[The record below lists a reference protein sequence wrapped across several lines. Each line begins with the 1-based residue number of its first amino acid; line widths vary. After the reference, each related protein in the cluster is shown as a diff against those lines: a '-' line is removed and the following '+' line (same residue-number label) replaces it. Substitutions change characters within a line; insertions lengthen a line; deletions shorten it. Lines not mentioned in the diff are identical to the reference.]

1 MKKKVL
7 VTGSEGFIGSHLVEG
22 LLNKNYNVTA
32 LVLYNSF
39 SDIGWLKNINKKNKK
54 LKIVFGDLTSFDLIK
69 NISRKCEKI
78 FHLGA
83 QISIPYS
90 YKSPDAFLNNN
101 VRGTINVLQAAK
113 INKVKKVI
121 VTSTS
126 EVYGSAIYT
135 PMDENHPLNAQS
147 PYSAS
152 KISADKFS
160 ETFAL
165 SFNLPVIIA
174 RPFNNYGPRQST
186 RAIIPTIIR
195 QLLSN
200 SKINLGN
207 LNTSRD
213 FVFVEDTVE
222 ALIRL
227 SNSKYKNAEVFNI
240 CSEKSIKVSELVRL
254 ISKIIKKN
262 PKIIIENKRK
272 RPKKSE
278 VNLLLGS
285 NKKIKSK
292 IKWKPKTKLK
302 KELEITIKWF
312 QEENNIKLYPTT
324 DYNL

>member
-7 VTGSEGFIGSHLVEG
+7 VTGSEGFIGSHLFEG
-22 LLNKNYNVTA
+22 LLRKNYNVTA

-39 SDIGWLKNINKKNKK
+39 SDIGWLKNIKKNKK

-69 NISRKCEKI
+69 NISRNCEKI

-101 VRGTINVLQAAK
+101 VKGTINILQAAK

-135 PMDENHPLNAQS
+135 PMDENHPMNAQS

-160 ETFAL
+160 ESFAL
-165 SFNLPVIIA
+165 SFDLPVIIA

-207 LNTSRD
+207 INTSRD
-213 FVFVEDTVE
+213 FVFVEDTVD
-222 ALIRL
+222 AIIRL

-240 CSEKSIKVSELVRL
+240 CSGKSIKVSEIVKL
-254 ISKIIKKN
+254 ISTMLKK
-262 PKIIIENKRK
+262 KSEIIIESKRR

-285 NKKIKSK
+285 NKKIKNK
-292 IKWKPKTKLK
+292 IKWKPKTNLK
-302 KELEITIKWF
+302 AGLEKTIKWF
-312 QEENNIKLYPTT
+312 QKENNIKLYPTT

>member
-7 VTGSEGFIGSHLVEG
+7 VTGSEGFIGRHLVEG
-22 LLNKNYNVTA
+22 LLRKNYHVTA

-39 SDIGWLKNINKKNKK
+39 SDIGWLKNIKKNEK

-69 NISRKCEKI
+69 NISRNCEKI

-101 VRGTINVLQAAK
+101 VKGTINILQAAK

-135 PMDENHPLNAQS
+135 PMDENHSMNAQS

-160 ETFAL
+160 ESFAL
-165 SFNLPVIIA
+165 SFDLPVIIA

-207 LNTSRD
+207 INTSRD
-213 FVFVEDTVE
+213 FVFVEDTVD
-222 ALIRL
+222 AIIRL

-240 CSEKSIKVSELVRL
+240 CSGKSIKVSEIVKL
-254 ISKIIKKN
+254 ISKILQKKSE
-262 PKIIIENKRK
+262 IIIESKRR

-285 NKKIKSK
+285 NKKIKNK
-292 IKWKPKTKLK
+292 IKWKQKTNLK
-302 KELEITIKWF
+302 VGLEKTIKWF
-312 QEENNIKLYPTT
+312 QKENNIKLYPTT

>member
-22 LLNKNYNVTA
+22 LLRKNYNVTA

-39 SDIGWLKNINKKNKK
+39 SDIGWLKNIKKNKK

-69 NISRKCEKI
+69 NISKNCEKI

-101 VRGTINVLQAAK
+101 VKGTINILQAAK
-113 INKVKKVI
+113 INRIKKVI
-121 VTSTS
+121 ITSTS
-126 EVYGSAIYT
+126 EVYGSAIYI

-160 ETFAL
+160 ESFAL
-165 SFNLPVIIA
+165 SFDLPVIIA

-207 LNTSRD
+207 INTSRD
-213 FVFVEDTVE
+213 FVFVEDTVD
-222 ALIRL
+222 AIIRL

-240 CSEKSIKVSELVRL
+240 CSGKSIKVSEIVKL
-254 ISKIIKKN
+254 ISKILQKKSE
-262 PKIIIENKRK
+262 IIIESKRR

-285 NKKIKSK
+285 NKKIKNK
-292 IKWKPKTKLK
+292 IKWKPKTNLK
-302 KELEITIKWF
+302 VGLEKTIKWF
-312 QEENNIKLYPTT
+312 QKENNIKLYPTT

>member
-7 VTGSEGFIGSHLVEG
+7 VTGSEGFIGSHLVEC
-22 LLNKNYNVTA
+22 LLKKKYHVVA

-39 SDIGWLKNINKKNKK
+39 SDIGWLKNIKKNKR

-69 NISRKCEKI
+69 NISKNCEKI

-101 VRGTINVLQAAK
+101 VKGTINILQAAK

-160 ETFAL
+160 ESFAL
-165 SFNLPVIIA
+165 SFDLPVIIV

-207 LNTSRD
+207 INTSRD
-213 FVFVEDTVE
+213 FVFVEDTVD
-222 ALIRL
+222 AIIRL

-240 CSEKSIKVSELVRL
+240 CSGKSIKVSELVRL
-254 ISKIIKKN
+254 ISGIVKKN
-262 PKIIIENKRK
+262 SKIVIENKRI

-285 NKKIKSK
+285 NKKIRKK
-292 IKWKPKTKLK
+292 IKWKPKISLQKG
-302 KELEITIKWF
+302 LEKTVDWF
-312 QEENNIKLYPTT
+312 KVDKNIKLYPST

>member
-22 LLNKNYNVTA
+22 LLSKNYNVTA

-39 SDIGWLKNINKKNKK
+39 SDIGWLKNIKKNKK

-69 NISRKCEKI
+69 NISRNCEKI

-90 YKSPDAFLNNN
+90 YRSPDTFLNNN
-101 VRGTINVLQAAK
+101 VKGTINILQAAK

-135 PMDENHPLNAQS
+135 PMDENHPMNAQS

-160 ETFAL
+160 ESFAL
-165 SFNLPVIIA
+165 SFDLPVIIA

-207 LNTSRD
+207 INTSRD

-222 ALIRL
+222 AIIRL

-240 CSEKSIKVSELVRL
+240 CSGKSIKVSEIVKL
-254 ISKIIKKN
+254 ISKMLKK
-262 PKIIIENKRK
+262 KSEIVIESKRR

-285 NKKIKSK
+285 NKKIKNK
-292 IKWKPKTKLK
+292 IKWKPKTNLK
-302 KELEITIKWF
+302 AGLEKTIKWF
-312 QEENNIKLYPTT
+312 QKENNIKLYPTT

>member
-22 LLNKNYNVTA
+22 LLRKKYNVTA

-39 SDIGWLKNINKKNKK
+39 SDIGWLKNIKKNKK

-69 NISRKCEKI
+69 NISRNCEKI

-101 VRGTINVLQAAK
+101 VKGTINILQAAK

-126 EVYGSAIYT
+126 EVYGSAIYA
-135 PMDENHPLNAQS
+135 PMDENHPMNAQS

-160 ETFAL
+160 ESFAL
-165 SFNLPVIIA
+165 SFDLPVIIA

-207 LNTSRD
+207 INTSRD
-213 FVFVEDTVE
+213 FVFVEDTVD
-222 ALIRL
+222 AIIRL

-240 CSEKSIKVSELVRL
+240 CSGRSIKVSEIVKL
-254 ISKIIKKN
+254 ISKMLKK
-262 PKIIIENKRK
+262 KSEIVIESKRR

-285 NKKIKSK
+285 NKKIKNK
-292 IKWKPKTKLK
+292 IKWKPKTNFKAG
-302 KELEITIKWF
+302 LEKTIKWF
-312 QEENNIKLYPTT
+312 QKENNIKLYPTT

>member
-22 LLNKNYNVTA
+22 LLRKNYNVTA

-39 SDIGWLKNINKKNKK
+39 SDIGWLKNIKKNKK

-69 NISRKCEKI
+69 NISRNCEKI

-101 VRGTINVLQAAK
+101 VKGTINILQAAK
-113 INKVKKVI
+113 INRIKKVI

-160 ETFAL
+160 ESFAL
-165 SFNLPVIIA
+165 SFDLPVIIA

-207 LNTSRD
+207 INTSRD
-213 FVFVEDTVE
+213 FVFVEDTVD
-222 ALIRL
+222 AIIRL

-240 CSEKSIKVSELVRL
+240 CSGKSIKVSEIVKL
-254 ISKIIKKN
+254 ISKILQKKSE
-262 PKIIIENKRK
+262 IIIESKRR

-285 NKKIKSK
+285 NKKIKNK
-292 IKWKPKTKLK
+292 IKWKQKTNLK
-302 KELEITIKWF
+302 VGLEKTIKWF
-312 QEENNIKLYPTT
+312 QKENNIKLYPTT

>member
-22 LLNKNYNVTA
+22 LLRKKYNVTA

-39 SDIGWLKNINKKNKK
+39 SDIGWLKNIKKNKK

-69 NISRKCEKI
+69 NISRNCEKI

-101 VRGTINVLQAAK
+101 VKGTINILQAAK

-135 PMDENHPLNAQS
+135 PMDENHPMNAQS

-160 ETFAL
+160 ESFAL
-165 SFNLPVIIA
+165 SFDLPVIIA

-207 LNTSRD
+207 INTSRD
-213 FVFVEDTVE
+213 FVFVEDTVD
-222 ALIRL
+222 AIIRL

-240 CSEKSIKVSELVRL
+240 CSGRSIKVSEIVKL
-254 ISKIIKKN
+254 ISKMLKK
-262 PKIIIENKRK
+262 KSEIVIESKRR

-285 NKKIKSK
+285 NKKIKNK
-292 IKWKPKTKLK
+292 IKWKPKTNFKAG
-302 KELEITIKWF
+302 LEKTIKWF
-312 QEENNIKLYPTT
+312 QKENNIKLYPTT

>member
-22 LLNKNYNVTA
+22 LLKKNYYVVA

-39 SDIGWLKNINKKNKK
+39 SDTGWLKNIKKNKK

-69 NISRKCEKI
+69 NISKNCEKI

-101 VRGTINVLQAAK
+101 VRGTINILQAAK
-113 INKVKKVI
+113 IHKVKKVI
-121 VTSTS
+121 ITSTS
-126 EVYGSAIYT
+126 EVYGSAQYT
-135 PMDENHPLNAQS
+135 PMDEKHSLNAQS

-152 KISADKFS
+152 KIAADKFAES
-160 ETFAL
+160 FAL
-165 SFNLPVIIA
+165 SFNVPVIIA

-195 QLLSN
+195 QLLSDA
-200 SKINLGN
+200 KLKLGN
-207 LNTSRD
+207 INSSRD
-213 FVFVEDTVE
+213 FVFVKDTVE
-222 ALIRL
+222 AMINL

-240 CSEKSIKVSELVRL
+240 CSGKSIKIIDLV
-254 ISKIIKKN
+254 KIISNILNLK
-262 PKIIIENKRK
+262 PKILIDSRRK

-285 NKKIKSK
+285 CK
-292 IKWKPKTKLK
+292 KLK
-302 KELEITIKWF
+302 RMTSWKNKTTLKIGLTKTIHWF
-312 QEENNIKLYPTT
+312 KDENNLKHYPST